1 MRTLNQKLKLWI
13 VVLIVA
19 LGMVILNV
27 HIVKNL
33 LNFDE
38 TDISKIE
45 IQNGTKRD
53 SKYKTIFYP
62 SLILF
67 TIGIP
72 LFTIHSQKKN
82 D

>member
-19 LGMVILNV
+19 SGRVLLNV
-27 HIVKNL
+27 HLVKNS
-33 LNFDE
+33 LNFDG

-53 SKYKTIFYP
+53 SQYKTVFYP

-67 TIGIP
+67 TIKI
-72 LFTIHSQKKN
+72 LDFTIHSQKKN